1 MRSNILVIAF
11 QALLAA
17 HAAGSRNVHRHRL
30 RRQQQQ
36 AGTPAP
42 PLLPPR
48 FGVSPED
55 AASPGPPAGD
65 WIDITDY
72 NISTDGTRDVSGV
85 VTAIGRANTHG
96 AVLLFPGRLG
106 NGPDGAAAGWLPS
119 KYLIDPAEL
128 LGGYRAWNAPPQLT
142 LWLEPGAALVT
153 AAGVRVYLG
162 GPVRAG
168 GYHIFD
174 SLSHPLAAQV
184 RKTLLLVGPEVGP
197 NSAFCSCILTGMHGP
212 TRIFW
217 ANLTPFSLQIT
228 SNGTNAT
235 VTVGAGQ
242 GLKVGDRFRVAGA
255 AQPEFNGYWSVF
267 TASGA
272 SFSYQMAE
280 QPDPSSTMAEAG
292 GAPQVTFAG
301 FYFGAQKQ
309 RHNLPGDADSPNA
322 WAYPEWWGASP
333 TNTGVDDT
341 TAVQFAL
348 DCGFPVRFLQ
358 SYNVERVTMTGGTV
372 LDGSNHQLVGNAKR
386 QTNAVLEVKADMSD
400 IHNLQ
405 VIRRPGCRRAQTCE
419 H

>member
-1 MRSNILVIAF
+1 MLGIGL
-11 QALLAA
+11 QALLLASAA
-17 HAAGSRNVHRHRL
+17 HGGSRNVDRHRL
-30 RRQQQQ
+30 ARRQQQ
-36 AGTPAP
+36 APPAP
-42 PLLPPR
+42 PLLEPPR
-48 FGVSPED
+48 FDVPLED

-72 NISTDGTRDVSGV
+72 NVSTDGTRDVSGV
-85 VTAIGRANTHG
+85 VTAIGRANSHG

-128 LGGYRAWNAPPQLT
+128 LGGYKAWNSPPQIT
-142 LWLEPGAALVT
+142 LWIEPGAALVT
-153 AAGVRVYLG
+153 GEGVRVYLG

-174 SLSHPLAAQV
+174 SSSHPLRA
-184 RKTLLLVGPEVGP
+184 
-197 NSAFCSCILTGMHGP
+197 
-212 TRIFW
+212 
-217 ANLTPFSLQIT
+217 QIT

-235 VTVGAGQ
+235 VTVGADQ

-267 TASGA
+267 TAAGS
-272 SFSYQMAE
+272 SFSYQMAA

-292 GAPQVTFAG
+292 GTPQVTFTG

-309 RHNLPGDADSPNA
+309 SHNLPGDANSPNA

-333 TNTGVDDT
+333 KNTGVDDT
-341 TAVQFAL
+341 MAVQFAL

-358 SYNVERVTMTGGTV
+358 SYSVERVTMTGGTV
-372 LDGSNHQLVGNAKR
+372 LDGSNHQLVGNAQRK
-386 QTNAVLEVKADMSD
+386 TNAVLEVKADMSD

-405 VIRRPGCRRAQTCE
+405 VLLPIPVYVLTYINVR
-419 H
+419 